1 MYLLLKKVS
10 HVDPSRFFPQKTP
23 ASWAPDTTAGSLYRS
38 STNHMTTPD
47 GSECP
52 PPRFSHSF
60 CDSLQIW
67 KGEEICKKETWLSL
81 KEM

>member
-1 MYLLLKKVS
+1 MWTLHVSFHKK
-10 HVDPSRFFPQKTP
+10 HLQPELPTQRPDRCT
-23 ASWAPDTTAGSLYRS
+23 APRQTTGEKP
-38 STNHMTTPD
+38 TTPD
-47 GSECP
+47 GPECP

-67 KGEEICKKETWLSL
+67 KGEEICKKETWLNL